1 MTTYRSLISIPRD
14 VTLLKHQ
21 GSLCIQGPLGSLSI
35 NLHDIDPF
43 AWSSLSLDSHQG
55 TLHIESLTKSYHGLV
70 HSIFRNAFHGV
81 TQGFLVYLKLLGIG
95 YRVSIDQDTLVFKL
109 GYAHDILY
117 KIPQGV
123 KIFVSDPTLFC
134 VFGIDKNQV
143 TQIARTLRDL
153 RKPSVYK
160 GKGIRFLHEYIP
172 LKSGKRK

>member
-1 MTTYRSLISIPRD
+1 MTTYRSLISIPHD
-14 VTLLKHQ
+14 VTLSKQQ
-21 GSLCIQGPLGSLSI
+21 GFLSIHGPLGSLCL
-35 NLHDIDPF
+35 NLHDMDPF
-43 AWSSLSLDSHQG
+43 AWNSLCIDSYGG
-55 TLHIESLTKSYHGLV
+55 TVGIESLKKSSHGLI
-70 HSIFRNAFHGV
+70 HSMIMNAFHGV
-81 TQGFLVYLKLLGIG
+81 THGFLVYLKLVGIG
-95 YRVSIDQDTLVFKL
+95 YRISLDQETLVFKL

-123 KIFVSDPTLFC
+123 KIFVNDPTLFC

-160 GKGIRFLHEYIP
+160 GKGMRFVDEYIP